1 MGKQSK
7 SRDTNSGSTEKVT
20 RVSSAGSGAES
31 ASAPTVS
38 VAEPQVKPTRK
49 RRSEPTVAQIQAR
62 AYEIYL
68 ARAGR
73 PGNAESDWLQAER
86 ELRS

>member
-7 SRDTNSGSTEKVT
+7 TKNTNYGSTEKVT
-20 RVSSAGSGAES
+20 RASSADSGAES

-49 RRSEPTVAQIQAR
+49 RKSEPTIAQIQAR

-73 PGNAESDWLQAER
+73 PGSAESDWLQAER
-86 ELRS
+86 ELRG